1 MENEVGEQ
9 KVYYSVNDVL
19 KMLGICRPTL
29 YKEINA
35 GKLELRKVRSRTI
48 ILKDALDRYVES
60 LDTKVIGNGHK

>member
-19 KMLGICRPTL
+19 KMLGICRATL